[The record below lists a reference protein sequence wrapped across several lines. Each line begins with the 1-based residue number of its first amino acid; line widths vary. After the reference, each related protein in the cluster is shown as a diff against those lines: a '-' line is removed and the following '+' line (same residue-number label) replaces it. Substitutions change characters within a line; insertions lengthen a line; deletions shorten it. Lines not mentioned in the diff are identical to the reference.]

1 MKSRLGRSLVTAIT
15 IGVGLLILAN
25 FFVRNDLLSLVQQ
38 TLLDWAII
46 LAAIALVLG
55 VFNVI
60 ATHVRKIRNRL
71 SGWVYSLFLLAAMG
85 TVILLG
91 LADARG
97 PASPA
102 VSWIFQY
109 IQIPLQATIF
119 SLLAFF
125 VASAAYRAFRVRS
138 LDTFIML
145 VVGLIVLLG
154 QVPLGAAIWDKI
166 ASAKDWLLSYPSTG
180 GARGIILG
188 AALGAVLTGLRV
200 LLGVDRPH
208 AQ

>member
-1 MKSRLGRSLVTAIT
+1 M
-15 IGVGLLILAN
+15 LIFFPSGSFSSDRAN
-25 FFVRNDLLSLVQQ
+25 D
-38 TLLDWAII
+38 
-46 LAAIALVLG
+46 
-55 VFNVI
+55 
-60 ATHVRKIRNRL
+60 
-71 SGWVYSLFLLAAMG
+71 VYSGVVWVLSVPLQ
-85 TVILLG
+85 VISYATLYRANVGHRL
-91 LADARG
+91 
-97 PASPA
+97 
-102 VSWIFQY
+102 IQY

-138 LDTFIML
+138 LDSFIML
-145 VVGLIVLLG
+145 AVGLIVLLG

-166 ASAKDWLLSYPSTG
+166 ASAKDWLLSYPTTG